1 MKWID
6 RASPGHVPAIGLAS
20 QDDSANQ
27 CTVPDGLSPLMQ
39 QLSSD
44 ELPLALLD
52 LDTSKPAILFPP
64 APETAEDTVAD
75 VASS

>member
-1 MKWID
+1 
-6 RASPGHVPAIGLAS
+6 
-20 QDDSANQ
+20 
-27 CTVPDGLSPLMQ
+27 MQ

-64 APETAEDTVAD
+64 APESAEDTVAD